1 MEARKEGPGI
11 GFKDWRA
18 SGRTRRIL
26 FTGGGESVFLRTH
39 NLSPPALSTV
49 CVIFHSEYNFSF
61 DAVGIYL
68 FNTLFRLLSKSIF
81 HDRPRDIC
89 HNATVIEITIFFV
102 PLTFCYYHSRT
113 YNILQRSKTEDKN
126 AIVINNYVL
135 TSNFARNEHVYV
147 PCLKGAGKNARIQIK

>member
-49 CVIFHSEYNFSF
+49 CVIFHSKYNFSF
-61 DAVGIYL
+61 DTVGIYL
-68 FNTLFRLLSKSIF
+68 FNTLFRLCQKVFLMT
-81 HDRPRDIC
+81 DREISVTMRP
-89 HNATVIEITIFFV
+89 VIEITIFLYHWQFFV
-102 PLTFCYYHSRT
+102 IITLGR
-113 YNILQRSKTEDKN
+113 NILQRSKIEDKN

-135 TSNFARNEHVYV
+135 TSNSARNEHVYV
-147 PCLKGAGKNARIQIK
+147 PWLKEAGKNARIQIK